1 MNDEEMIVV
10 SNDDVVECDDE
21 IIKNLDNQKD
31 EAFVDDEGVDVDAED
46 EQRESELDEVSDAAI
61 ETLQS
66 ILAYF
71 DAENAEI
78 DEYEGDDD
86 EIILDVVGGDLAVL
100 IGRYGHTLEALQV
113 VVSTITQKKVGRRHR
128 VSIDVESYKH
138 RQRQK
143 IETTAYNAADRAVD
157 QDRDIRLRPMN
168 AYERRLVHMALR
180 DDERVET
187 HSEGDDPERR
197 VVVTPL

>member
-1 MNDEEMIVV
+1 MSDEEMIVV
-10 SNDDVVECDDE
+10 SNDDVVEQGSG
-21 IIKNLDNQKD
+21 IIENSDNQEEEVADAVED
-31 EAFVDDEGVDVDAED
+31 EA
-46 EQRESELDEVSDAAI
+46 RESELDEISDAAI

-78 DEYEGDDD
+78 DEYEGDDQD
-86 EIILDVVGGDLAVL
+86 IILDVVGGDLAIL
-100 IGRYGHTLEALQV
+100 IGRYGHTLDALQIL
-113 VVSTITQKKVGRRHR
+113 VSTITQKKVGKRHH
-128 VSIDVESYKH
+128 VTIDVESYKH

-143 IETTAYNAADRAVD
+143 IEVTAYNAADRAVD

-187 HSEGDDPERR
+187 HSEGSDPERR
-197 VVVTPL
+197 VVVTPI

>member
-113 VVSTITQKKVGRRHR
+113 VVSIITQKKVGRRHR

>member
-31 EAFVDDEGVDVDAED
+31 EAFVDDEGVDVDVED

>member
-1 MNDEEMIVV
+1 MSDEEMIVV
-10 SNDDVVECDDE
+10 SNDDVVEQGSG
-21 IIKNLDNQKD
+21 IIENSDNQEEEVTDAVED
-31 EAFVDDEGVDVDAED
+31 EA
-46 EQRESELDEVSDAAI
+46 RESELDEISDAAI

-78 DEYEGDDD
+78 DEYEGDDQD
-86 EIILDVVGGDLAVL
+86 IILDVVGGDLAIL
-100 IGRYGHTLEALQV
+100 IGRYGHTLDALQIL
-113 VVSTITQKKVGRRHR
+113 VSTITQKKVGKRHH
-128 VSIDVESYKH
+128 VTIDVESYKH

-143 IETTAYNAADRAVD
+143 IEATAYNAADRAVD

-187 HSEGDDPERR
+187 HSEGSDPERH
-197 VVVTPL
+197 VVVTPI

>member
-1 MNDEEMIVV
+1 MSDEEMIVV
-10 SNDDVVECDDE
+10 SNDDVVEQGSV
-21 IIKNLDNQKD
+21 IIENSDNQEEETVDAVED
-31 EAFVDDEGVDVDAED
+31 EA
-46 EQRESELDEVSDAAI
+46 RESELDEISDAAI

-71 DAENAEI
+71 DAEKAEI
-78 DEYEGDDD
+78 DEYEGDDQD
-86 EIILDVVGGDLAVL
+86 IILDVVGGDLAIL
-100 IGRYGHTLEALQV
+100 IGRYGHTLDALQV
-113 VVSTITQKKVGRRHR
+113 LVSTITQKKVGKRHH
-128 VSIDVESYKH
+128 VTIDVESYKH

-187 HSEGDDPERR
+187 HSEGSDPERR
-197 VVVTPL
+197 VVVTPI

>member
-1 MNDEEMIVV
+1 MSDEEMIVV
-10 SNDDVVECDDE
+10 SNDDVVEQGSG
-21 IIKNLDNQKD
+21 IIENSDNQEEEVTDAVED
-31 EAFVDDEGVDVDAED
+31 EA
-46 EQRESELDEVSDAAI
+46 RESELDEISDAAI

-78 DEYEGDDD
+78 DEYEGDDQN
-86 EIILDVVGGDLAVL
+86 IILDVVGGDLAIL
-100 IGRYGHTLEALQV
+100 IGRYGHTLDALQIL
-113 VVSTITQKKVGRRHR
+113 VSTITQKKVGKRHH
-128 VSIDVESYKH
+128 VTIDVESYKH

-143 IETTAYNAADRAVD
+143 IEATAYNAADRAVD

-180 DDERVET
+180 DDKRVET
-187 HSEGDDPERR
+187 HSEGSDPERR
-197 VVVTPL
+197 VVVTPI

>member
-10 SNDDVVECDDE
+10 SNDDAVERDGEIIENSDNQDGEFVEEGEGALDDE
-21 IIKNLDNQKD
+21 AAQL
-31 EAFVDDEGVDVDAED
+31 
-46 EQRESELDEVSDAAI
+46 RESELDEVSDAAI

-86 EIILDVVGGDLAVL
+86 EIILDVVGGDLAIL

-113 VVSTITQKKVGRRHR
+113 LVSTITQKKVGRRHH
-128 VSIDVESYKH
+128 VTIDVESYKH

-143 IETTAYNAADRAVD
+143 IEATAYNAADRAVD

-187 HSEGDDPERR
+187 HSEGEDPERR
-197 VVVTPL
+197 VVVVPV